1 MQPDILEEL
10 TEQTLKKLG
19 ISRDKFEKEV
29 AALKENSSTEVIAN
43 LMTVVMESMDATAT
57 VLSLIMQQNMDLQ
70 MKVALLE
77 GGNANA

>member
-19 ISRDKFEKEV
+19 ISREQFEKEV

-57 VLSLIMQQNMDLQ
+57 VLSLIMQQNIDLQ